1 MTLKLVD
8 SILLCKVAIHGGF
21 LMMKNTE
28 NEEAMSRLDA
38 LERKVSEID
47 QNIIRLLTLLG
58 QKESMNNTPNGNSS
72 PPEMPPLKTRRLRS
86 GSVPTSAQIASIAHL
101 SGEPRY
107 PLWT

>member
-1 MTLKLVD
+1 
-8 SILLCKVAIHGGF
+8 
-21 LMMKNTE
+21 MKNQE
-28 NEEAMSRLDA
+28 NEEAMNRLDV

-58 QKESMNNTPNGNSS
+58 QKESLNNPPNGNSS
-72 PPEMPPLKTRRLRS
+72 QPEVPPLKTRRLRS

-101 SGEPRY
+101 SGEPGH